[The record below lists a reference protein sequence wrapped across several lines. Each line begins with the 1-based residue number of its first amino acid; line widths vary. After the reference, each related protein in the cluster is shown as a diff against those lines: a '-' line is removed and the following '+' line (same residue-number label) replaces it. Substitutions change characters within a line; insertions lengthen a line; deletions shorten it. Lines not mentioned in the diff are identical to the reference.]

1 MLDQAQS
8 VRTGE
13 ELDASRLRPYLTD
26 QLNENGELEIQQF
39 PGGFSNLT
47 YLIRFGGQEYVL
59 RRPPLGA
66 NVKSGHDM
74 EREFRVLSALVK
86 AFPKA
91 PRPVAY
97 CGNASVLGAPFYL
110 MERVRGVIL
119 RPEDVRHP
127 AGHPAGHNPALTP
140 GVMRRLS
147 EKLIDSLAEIHAV
160 DLEAT
165 GLNAMGK
172 PVGYAQRQVEGW
184 TKRYRAA
191 QTDDIAAM
199 DTIADWLCTHLPPER
214 YVSFLHNDF
223 KYDNV
228 VLNPDLTEI
237 TAILD
242 WELSTVGDPLMDLGT
257 CLSYW
262 VEATDPEP
270 MRLFGLTA
278 LPGNFT
284 RGQVAE
290 YYAARSGR
298 EIKDLLFY
306 YAYGLFKTA
315 VIIQQIYARYRKGL
329 TQDARF
335 APLIHLLRA
344 FAATAEKALEKGRID
359 RLG

>member
-1 MLDQAQS
+1 MLDQAQP
-8 VRTGE
+8 VRSGE
-13 ELDASRLRPYLTD
+13 ELDASRLGRYLGE
-26 QLNENGELEIQQF
+26 QLNENGRLEIQQF

-47 YLIRFGGQEYVL
+47 YLIHCGGGEYVL
-59 RRPPLGA
+59 RRPPPGA

-74 EREFRVLSALVK
+74 EREFRVLSALVN
-86 AFPKA
+86 AFPKV
-91 PRPVAY
+91 PRPIAY
-97 CGNASVLGAPFYL
+97 CGDTSVLGTPFYL

-119 RPEDVRHP
+119 RPENVGNP
-127 AGHPAGHNPALTP
+127 IGHSPALTP

-147 EKLIDSLAEIHAV
+147 GKLIDSLAEIHAV

-165 GLNAMGK
+165 GLGAMGK
-172 PVGYAQRQVEGW
+172 PEGYAQRQVEGW

-199 DTIADWLCTHLPPER
+199 DTIADWLRTHLPPER
-214 YVSFLHNDF
+214 YVGFLHNDF

-242 WELSTVGDPLMDLGT
+242 WEMSTVGDPLMDLGT

-262 VEATDPEP
+262 IEATDPEP
-270 MRLFGLTA
+270 MRMFGLTA

-284 RGQVAE
+284 RSEVAD
-290 YYAARSGR
+290 YYAARTGR
-298 EIKDLLFY
+298 EIKEVLFY

-315 VIIQQIYARYRKGL
+315 VIIQQIYARYQKGL
-329 TQDARF
+329 TRDIRF
-335 APLIHLLRA
+335 APLIHVLRA